1 MSFLEDMIDTLQSA
15 FDVTV
20 SQQAYSSLLP
30 AQLFLGGSYQLKEH
44 LSLGVV
50 NRNLFLRSKVYSS
63 FTLSATADLNKRL
76 QATLSWSY
84 LNRSIR
90 NIGAVL
96 ALQGK
101 GFQFHLAS
109 DNLLGFFQ
117 PFDTRTIQFRAGFNV
132 LFGCPGTKKEELE
145 ASSYA
150 GKPAGGNCSWATH
163 QKIRKKRYRKKVAL

>member
-1 MSFLEDMIDTLQSA
+1 IDTLQSA

-20 SQQAYSSLLP
+20 SQQVYSSLLP
-30 AQLFLGGSYQLKEH
+30 SQLFLGGSYQLKEN

-50 NRNLFLRSKVYSS
+50 NRNLFLRSKLYSS
-63 FTLSATADLNKRL
+63 LTFSATTDLKSGI

-84 LNRSIR
+84 LNRSIK

-117 PFDTRTIQFRAGFNV
+117 PFNTRTIQFRAGFNI
-132 LFGCPGTKKEELE
+132 LFGCPRTKKEELE
-145 ASSYA
+145 AASYT
-150 GKPAGGNCSWATH
+150 GNPIIGNCSWSDQ
-163 QKIRKKRYRKKVAL
+163 QKLRKRRYRRKAGL